1 MHACARS
8 AKQKHGYIYIYFL
21 MKTFLKT
28 GVYIYIYIYI
38 YITVKNFSQ
47 ANKGATKV
55 FNKFV

>member
-8 AKQKHGYIYIYFL
+8 AKQKYGYISIYIYFL

-38 YITVKNFSQ
+38 YMFISESRTNQ
-47 ANKGATKV
+47 
-55 FNKFV
+55 